1 MEMKRPTVLLIIPR
15 YLSTDLYGYIIP
27 MGIMYVSSAL
37 KKSGV
42 ANVLTVN
49 LNHEDKDYESVLRR
63 IITENHV
70 DMVGCGG
77 ISGQFIEIYPLFKAV
92 RNIDPNIKIIVGGGM
107 ITADAETAMKAFGD
121 TVDYGV
127 IGEGEISVPALVQ
140 SIAEDGDQSQ
150 VDGIIFPSQD
160 GKFVITKRRK
170 EIQDLDSLP
179 LPDYE
184 GFNYDKFLSTNGE
197 WHDGKKFSPV
207 AIIGGRSCKYACT
220 FCFHPS
226 GSRYRQ
232 RSLDSIFHEIDY
244 LIEHYDINYIAL
256 REELFAS
263 DVNRVLEF
271 CRRSENYPIVWSIQ
285 LRVDSINREMVE
297 ALAKSKCRYVFLGI
311 ESADNRILKSMRKRI
326 TVEQI
331 ENALNLC
338 LEYGLDTRST
348 IILGDEEETLES
360 TETTINWWLAH
371 KKNWSI
377 DLGFIIAF
385 PGSTLYKHALADGR
399 IPDPVRFLRDGCPII
414 NLSKYLTDRQFRQ
427 IQERVTNFTQIH
439 FNVTSYTAE

>member
-1 MEMKRPTVLLIIPR
+1 MKRPTVLLVIPR
-15 YLSTDLYGYIIP
+15 YFSTDLYGYIIP
-27 MGIMYVSSAL
+27 MGIMYVSAAL
-37 KKSGV
+37 KRSEV

-63 IITENHV
+63 IIVENNV
-70 DMVGCGG
+70 DIVGCGG
-77 ISGQFIEIYPLFKAV
+77 ISGQFIEIYPLFETV
-92 RNIDPNIKIIVGGGM
+92 RRIAPYVKNIVGGGM
-107 ITADAETAMKAFGD
+107 ITADAQTAMKAFGD

-127 IGEGEISVPALVQ
+127 IGEGEITVPALVQ
-140 SIAEDGDQSQ
+140 TIAEGGDPGL
-150 VDGIIFPSQD
+150 VEGIIYPD
-160 GKFVITKRRK
+160 RNGGFVITGRRK

-184 GFNYDKFLSTNGE
+184 GFNYDKYLSTNGE
-197 WHDGKKFSPV
+197 WQDGKKFSPV

-232 RSLDSIFHEIDY
+232 RSLDSIFQEIDY
-244 LIEHYDINYIAL
+244 LIEHYDINYVAL
-256 REELFAS
+256 REELFAN

-271 CRRSENYPIVWSIQ
+271 CRRSEDYSIVWSIQ

-297 ALAKSKCRYVFLGI
+297 TLAKSKCRYVFLGI

-326 TVEQI
+326 TVEQV
-331 ENALNLC
+331 EYALNLC

-360 TETTINWWLAH
+360 TETTLNWWLVH
-371 KKNWSI
+371 KKKWAI
-377 DLGFIIAF
+377 DLGLIIAF
-385 PGSTLYKHALADGR
+385 PGSTLYKNALADGR
-399 IPDPVRFLRDGCPII
+399 IPDPVQFLRDGCPII
-414 NLSKYLTDRQFRQ
+414 NLSKHLTYNQFRN
-427 IQERVTNFTQIH
+427 IQSRITDYTQIH
-439 FNVTSYTAE
+439 FNVTSYID